1 MDLLMMNMIQ
11 QQQQQLRVPVTP
23 GVTAVPVPVVLS
35 APQSP
40 VKFQLPDISLAAFC
54 QRYNISSMDQERLEK
69 LEFLPGDK
77 IDKLPEVDWKTHAGF
92 TALSWQQ
99 IVDKNRSFERD
110 ARNGLWL

>member
-1 MDLLMMNMIQ
+1 MLNMIQ
-11 QQQQQLRVPVTP
+11 QQQQQLHVSAAP
-23 GVTAVPVPVVLS
+23 GVATGPQAVPVVIS

-54 QRYNISSMDQERLEK
+54 QRYNINSMDQERLEK

-77 IDKLPEVDWKTHAGF
+77 IDKLPEMDWKTHAGF

-99 IVDKNRSFERD
+99 IVDKNHSFERD
-110 ARNGLWL
+110 ARNGYWL